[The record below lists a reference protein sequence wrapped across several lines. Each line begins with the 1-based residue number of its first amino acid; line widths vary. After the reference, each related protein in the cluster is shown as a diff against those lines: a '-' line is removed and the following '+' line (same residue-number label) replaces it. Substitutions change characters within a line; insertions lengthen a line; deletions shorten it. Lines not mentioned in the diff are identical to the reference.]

1 MAWLIDRYKWYQW
14 YNYIKLN
21 LNLSFELDQ
30 KATDILS
37 SLLSEN
43 HNSIEYLYDLSR
55 NYSKAIVVGAGPS
68 LEKSYFILKQVKD
81 CLIVSA
87 NGATSFLLRY
97 KITPNIIV
105 TDLDGL
111 VKDIIEANKNG
122 SVVIVHAHGDN
133 IEKILK
139 YVSKLNKP
147 LGSTQVEPKPH
158 VYNFGGFTDGD
169 RGVFIL
175 KALGLRIIGMVGMD
189 LGRRIGKYS
198 KYNVKID
205 EKVKVAK
212 LEIAAKLLEWAAL
225 ESEVYTLTPMAI
237 NIPGVKKITVQEF
250 LKL

>member
-1 MAWLIDRYKWYQW
+1 LAWLIDRSKWYQW
-14 YNYIKLN
+14 YNYIKLK

-43 HNSIEYLYDLSR
+43 HNSIESLYDLSR

-68 LEKSYFILKQVKD
+68 LEKSHSILKQVKD

-87 NGATSFLLRY
+87 NGATSFLLRC
-97 KITPNIIV
+97 KIIPNIIV

-111 VKDIIEANKNG
+111 MKDIIEANRNG
-122 SVVIVHAHGDN
+122 SMVVVHAHGDN
-133 IEKILK
+133 IEKLLK
-139 YVSKLNKP
+139 YVSILSRP
-147 LGSTQVEPKPH
+147 LGSTQVEPKPY

-198 KYNVKID
+198 KKVKID
-205 EKVKVAK
+205 KRVKIAK
-212 LEIAAKLLEWAAL
+212 LEIAAKLLEWAAS
-225 ESEVYTLTPMAI
+225 EFEVYTLTPIAV
-237 NIPGVKKITVQEF
+237 NIPGVRKITVQEF